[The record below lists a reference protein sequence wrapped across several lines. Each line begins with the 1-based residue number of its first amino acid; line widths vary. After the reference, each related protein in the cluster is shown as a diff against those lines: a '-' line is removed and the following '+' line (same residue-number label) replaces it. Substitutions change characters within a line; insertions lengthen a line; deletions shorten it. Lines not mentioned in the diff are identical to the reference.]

1 MDVLLYSTLRN
12 SAQSYVAVWMRGVW
26 GRMDTCICMAESLGS
41 PPATVTTLLTG
52 YIHQY
57 KIKMSLKKKSL
68 EKKKRSTQ
76 WALHETKY
84 PLPPWKHPGNSP
96 FLKALLYIEWT
107 APMPHAT
114 VGLDSSVT
122 ANQTPWRKTLH
133 HPCLRLTL
141 YLEWTLPLIAVVA

>member
-1 MDVLLYSTLRN
+1 
-12 SAQSYVAVWMRGVW
+12 
-26 GRMDTCICMAESLGS
+26 MDTCTCMTESLCS
-41 PPATVTTLLTG
+41 LPATVTTLLTG

-57 KIKMSLKKKSL
+57 KIKMSFFKKKSL
-68 EKKKRSTQ
+68 GKKKKRSTQ
-76 WALHETKY
+76 WALHEMKY
-84 PLPPWKHPGNSP
+84 PLPPRKHPGNSP
-96 FLKALLYIEWT
+96 FLKALPYIEWT
-107 APMPHAT
+107 APMPQAT